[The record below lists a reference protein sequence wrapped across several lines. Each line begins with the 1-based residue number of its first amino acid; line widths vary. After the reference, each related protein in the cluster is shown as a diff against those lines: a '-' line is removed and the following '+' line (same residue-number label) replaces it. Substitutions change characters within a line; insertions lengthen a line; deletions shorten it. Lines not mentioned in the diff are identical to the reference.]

1 MTKPIADAV
10 AEMSRRIQ
18 KIETKR
24 VLRNRSERS
33 RLAPESQ
40 PIQDAIDAV
49 LFWCY
54 GLSEDEARYIE
65 KRLEEML

>member
-1 MTKPIADAV
+1 
-10 AEMSRRIQ
+10 MSRRIQ

-24 VLRNRSERS
+24 VLKNRSEQS
-33 RLAPESQ
+33 SLAPESQ

-49 LFWCY
+49 LFRFY

-65 KRLEEML
+65 KRVEEML